1 MDIVNFENIGSKI
14 NEIICSKE
22 FYKLQKLFN
31 KCEHIFFI
39 GNGGNLAIADHAA
52 IDTSRLTNKN
62 AKAPGSGILTT
73 SIIADTNSLGHNE
86 VTDGSRV
93 TFAVGLATI
102 KAARAAIKEMC
113 KRASLIW
120 GIDEDAV
127 RWENGSAIPA
137 GPNAGQ
143 FDPMS
148 IEEIAALS
156 SQTGGPIAGHHE
168 VNAEGAGVS
177 FGFHLAD
184 VEVDKET
191 GSTKVLRYTV
201 FQDAGKAI
209 HPSYVE
215 GQMQG
220 GAVQGIGW
228 ALNEEYFM
236 SDDGK
241 MLNSSYLDY
250 RMPIALDLP
259 MIETVLVE
267 VPSEDHPFGVRGVGE
282 TPICPPVPAI
292 SNAVNDAI
300 GTRILS
306 TPIKASKILNTLKSM

>member
-1 MDIVNFENIGSKI
+1 MTLREFADRNPFGPVVSSASVDLEEAAGGFGTHIVDL
-14 NEIICSKE
+14 EI
-22 FYKLQKLFN
+22 
-31 KCEHIFFI
+31 
-39 GNGGNLAIADHAA
+39 
-52 IDTSRLTNKN
+52 
-62 AKAPGSGILTT
+62 
-73 SIIADTNSLGHNE
+73 
-86 VTDGSRV
+86 
-93 TFAVGLATI
+93 
-102 KAARAAIKEMC
+102 
-113 KRASLIW
+113 
-120 GIDEDAV
+120 
-127 RWENGSAIPA
+127 
-137 GPNAGQ
+137 
-143 FDPMS
+143 DP
-148 IEEIAALS
+148 
-156 SQTGGPIAGHHE
+156 
-168 VNAEGAGVS
+168 
-177 FGFHLAD
+177 
-184 VEVDKET
+184 ET
-191 GSTKVLRYTV
+191 GKTDVIRYTV
-201 FQDAGKAI
+201 LQDVGKAI

-215 GQMQG
+215 GQLQG
-220 GAVQGIGW
+220 GATQGIGW